1 MSDQSKNSDAKK
13 SDNKPAEKKPAKDKS
28 KVAIAKPALLW
39 TGITIGVLLILGTM
53 ITFGAFAY
61 MRMYEGKIYPGVKVL
76 DIRLDGQTQDEA
88 RASLIKA
95 IDSSLDKGLQF
106 SLDGEDI
113 AIQASANSDLPDI
126 ILYDI
131 DKAVSD
137 SYHIGRADELRKVL
151 YQLLRSRIRPYNV
164 DIPITIDERR
174 VEEALL
180 LEYKDKLPKPVDA
193 TFEISVY
200 QDEAPEVIVI
210 PDTDGKTL
218 DMQGVFDKIRAQ
230 AQILDFRTITLHVKD
245 MKAERQGDELNAITT
260 SVKEMLSR
268 PQLTFAYDGDDYPIE
283 PKMLAGWIVAA
294 DDGVNASID
303 KTAFASSIHMIA
315 KDIEVESKSG
325 NMDVKDGK
333 IVSFEAGTLG
343 RVVNIDKT
351 LEPVLASWPPTSTF
365 PLVVEEEHGKITG
378 DNLQELGIVELI
390 GVGKSNFRGSPYNR
404 TRNITKAVEEH
415 VNGTLLA
422 PGEEFSM
429 LKSLG
434 EIDGA
439 HGWLAELVI
448 KGNKTTPEFGGG
460 LCQIG
465 TTMFR
470 GAVDTGLK
478 ITERRNHSYRVSYY
492 EPAGTDAT
500 IYDPAPDFKF
510 VNDTPKHIY
519 INAYIVGTEIIFE
532 FWGTNDGREVVVGKP
547 SVYNIT
553 AAPPTKLIET
563 TDLAPGKKNCTESAH
578 AGADAKFSTT
588 ITYADGQ
595 VREETFLSH
604 YRPWQAVCLI
614 GVEKLSTDTE
624 AGDGAVE
631 APPAE

>member
-1 MSDQSKNSDAKK
+1 MSDKPKNSENKK
-13 SDNKPAEKKPAKDKS
+13 LENKPAAKNKS
-28 KVAIAKPALLW
+28 KVDIAKPVLLW
-39 TGITIGVLLILGTM
+39 TGITLGVLLLLSTI
-53 ITFGAFAY
+53 IAFGAFAY

-76 DIRLDGQTQDEA
+76 DIRLDGQTPNEA
-88 RASLIKA
+88 RETLIKA
-95 IDSSLDKGLQF
+95 TDSALKSGLHF
-106 SLDGEDI
+106 SLDGQEVNL
-113 AIQASANSDLPDI
+113 QASANSDLPDI
-126 ILYDI
+126 VLYDI

-137 SYHIGRADELRKVL
+137 SYNIGRADELRKVL
-151 YQLLRSRIRPYNV
+151 YQILRSRIRAYNLDV
-164 DIPITIDERR
+164 NISIDERR

-180 LEYKDKLPKPVDA
+180 SEYKDKLFDPVDA
-193 TFEISVY
+193 TFEISTY
-200 QDEAPEVIVI
+200 QDEPPEVIVI
-210 PDTDGKTL
+210 PDKDGKTL
-218 DMQGVFDKIRAQ
+218 DTQGVFDKLKAQ
-230 AQILDFRTITLHVKD
+230 AQILDFKTITLHIKD
-245 MKAERQGDELNAITT
+245 MKAERQSDELSAIIN
-260 SVKEMLSR
+260 SVKEVLSR
-268 PQLTFAYDGDDYPIE
+268 PQLVLTHEDEEFKID
-283 PKMLAGWIVAA
+283 PKMLAGWIVSA
-294 DDGVNASID
+294 DDGVNATID
-303 KTAFASSIHMIA
+303 KTAFASSVHMLA
-315 KDIEVESKSG
+315 KEIEMESKTG
-325 NMDVKDGK
+325 KMEVKDGK

-351 LEPVLASWPPTSTF
+351 LEPILTSWPPTSTF

-378 DNLQELGIVELI
+378 NNLEELGIVELI

-404 TRNITKAVEEH
+404 TRNITKAVEDH

-429 LKSLG
+429 LKALG

-439 HGWLAELVI
+439 HGWLPELVI
-448 KGNKTTPEFGGG
+448 KGNETKPEYGGG

-500 IYDPAPDFKF
+500 IYDPAPDFRF
-510 VNDTPKHIY
+510 LNDTSKHVY

-532 FWGTNDGREVVVGKP
+532 FWGTNDGRNVEVGKP
-547 SVYNIT
+547 IIYNIT

-563 TDLAPGKKNCTESAH
+563 TDLAPGKKKCTESAH

-614 GVEKLSTDTE
+614 GVEKPATDTE
-624 AGDGAVE
+624 AGDGSEVVPVE
-631 APPAE
+631 E

>member
-1 MSDQSKNSDAKK
+1 MFNKSKNSEPKK
-13 SDNKPAEKKPAKDKS
+13 SETKPAEKKPAKDKH
-28 KVAIAKPALLW
+28 KVSITKPVLMW
-39 TGITIGVLLILGTM
+39 SGITIGVLLIVGTM
-53 ITFGAFAY
+53 IAAGAFAY

-76 DIRLDGQTQDEA
+76 EIRLDGQTPDEA

-95 IDSSLDKGLQF
+95 VDSALDQGMQF
-106 SLDGEDI
+106 SLDGQEVSL
-113 AIQASANSDLPDI
+113 QASANNDLPDI

-131 DKAVSD
+131 DKAVFD
-137 SYHIGRADELRKVL
+137 AYHIGRADELRKVL

-164 DIPITIDERR
+164 EIPITIDERR
-174 VEEALL
+174 VEEALII
-180 LEYKDKLPKPVDA
+180 EYKDKLPDPVDA

-200 QDEAPEVIVI
+200 QDEAPEVLVI
-210 PDTDGKTL
+210 PDKDGKTL
-218 DMQGVFDKIRAQ
+218 DMQGVFEKIRAQ
-230 AQILDFRTITLHVKD
+230 AQILDFRAITLHVKD
-245 MKAERQGDELNAITT
+245 LKAEKQADELNAIITG
-260 SVKEMLSR
+260 VKEMLSR
-268 PQLTFAYDGDDYPIE
+268 PSLVFTHDGNEYPIE
-283 PKMLAGWIVAA
+283 SKMLAGWITATA
-294 DDGVNASID
+294 DGVGATID
-303 KTAFASSIHMIA
+303 KTEFASSIHMLA

-325 NMDVKDGK
+325 AMEVKEGK

-343 RVVNIDKT
+343 RKVNIDKT
-351 LEPVLASWPPTSTF
+351 LEPVLTSWPPTSTF

-378 DNLQELGIVELI
+378 ENLEELGIVELI
-390 GVGKSNFRGSPYNR
+390 GVGKSNFRGSPRNR
-404 TRNITKAVEEH
+404 THNITKAVNEH

-429 LKSLG
+429 LKALG

-478 ITERRNHSYRVSYY
+478 VTERRNHSYRVSYY

-510 VNDTPKHIY
+510 INDTPKHIY
-519 INAYIVGTEIIFE
+519 INAYIVGTEINFE
-532 FWGTNDGREVVVGKP
+532 FWGTNDGRQVEVGKP
-547 SVYNIT
+547 SIYNIT

-624 AGDGAVE
+624 AGDEAVPE
-631 APPAE
+631 